1 MAYQKLQGRRA
12 IDVVPNDDVIIP
24 GPGSESVSGT
34 TDGSVANKLVDSTAN
49 FTGKVKIGAT
59 VYAANQVATVTSVS
73 QTELG
78 LSANIAQL
86 VGVS

>member
-34 TDGSVANKLVDSTAN
+34 TDGSVANKLVDSLLTLQAR
-49 FTGKVKIGAT
+49 
-59 VYAANQVATVTSVS
+59 SR
-73 QTELG
+73 
-78 LSANIAQL
+78 
-86 VGVS
+86 